1 MCNDTISLNIN
12 DIIIRDKD
20 LVDLK
25 ELITKLE
32 NYENELD
39 TPESRVTSLT
49 GTDLDKLIEENE
61 VLRTT
66 KSGRIIK
73 LPNRLTY

>member
-12 DIIIRDKD
+12 DRIIRDKD
-20 LVDLK
+20 QVDLK

-32 NYENELD
+32 NYEKELD

>member
-1 MCNDTISLNIN
+1 M
-12 DIIIRDKD
+12 
-20 LVDLK
+20 DLK

-32 NYENELD
+32 NYEKESD

-49 GTDLDKLIEENE
+49 GTDLNKLIEENE